1 MSRKAWR
8 VAYIE
13 GVDNVLGST
22 TFYGESRQDAE
33 TYATALFAELEGGII
48 QVDET
53 QNVGVPDDDQLREW
67 AAEGTLS
74 PAQIE
79 AMRVPGVN
87 G

>member
-22 TFYGESRQDAE
+22 TFYGESRADAE
-33 TYATALFAELEGGII
+33 SYATALFKSLEGGVI

-53 QNVGVPDDDQLREW
+53 GDPGVPGDEVLREW

-74 PAQIE
+74 PGEVE

>member
-1 MSRKAWR
+1 MARKAWR

-13 GVDNVLGST
+13 GVDNVLDST
-22 TFYGESRQDAE
+22 TFYGESRADAE
-33 TYATALFAELEGGII
+33 QYATALFKSLEGGVI

-53 QNVGVPDDDQLREW
+53 GDPGVPDDDVLREW

-74 PAQIE
+74 PAAVE

>member
-74 PAQIE
+74 PTEVE
-79 AMRVPGVN
+79 AMQVPGVN